1 MRTSIW
7 LVRHGQTELNK
18 ARRYQ
23 GAADTPLTLFGICQA
38 VRLAQRL

>member
-23 GAADTPLTLFGICQA
+23 GTRESPLTAFGE
-38 VRLAQRL
+38 R